1 MADKSPPKPAF
12 EQFRELADASRQEEY
27 IKLERRLAAAKQIA
41 DARWAIAQHVH
52 RLEDGQ
58 SKLDFA
64 DRPYL
69 REVYQSDAL
78 EKVIYGAAQWGK
90 SLQDDTLIRLPG
102 GGSKRMGDMK
112 IGDRVCAPDGGAAS
126 VVGVYP
132 QGVIPVFKVE
142 FADGRFIEASWDHL
156 WEVLSDQWS
165 PKRLS
170 TEQIS
175 DMLDEGGGE
184 YSVPVPNIE
193 GLTAIDARFKSIT
206 LVGEKSATCILINHP
221 RHLFVTANGVVTSNT
236 EMLICDVAASAMYGM
251 KCLVV
256 MSTHNK
262 RERFSKTRMDPCFEI
277 VPEYRAA
284 VQEAISRGQDYQ
296 SVRQKGFGG
305 GTIALMAATVER
317 EFTSVPGDAVWV
329 DEHQECDQTV
339 LPMLDDRMSGSWYRS
354 KTFLGH
360 PTVKGTRDNDNLDW
374 LYQNSDQ
381 RLWNVPCLTCGRF
394 QVLKWTTHVVHQK
407 TNKNGAII
415 DLRPRDEE
423 WKPGSRWDMR
433 CICPFC
439 HRPMNRFARNAKW
452 MKNNP
457 GHERHGFRL
466 GNLSNPNK
474 LLHQMFDAYVT
485 ARYSPRKMS
494 EFVNKQLGETYSMDG
509 TKIEEHVLEMC
520 ASGENGIPPYK
531 FYPVDQLMWRKQ
543 ELEEVE
549 Y

>member
-1 MADKSPPKPAF
+1 MAEKVPPKPAF
-12 EQFRELADASRQEEY
+12 EQFRELQDASRQEEY

-90 SLQDDTLIRLPG
+90 
-102 GGSKRMGDMK
+102 
-112 IGDRVCAPDGGAAS
+112 
-126 VVGVYP
+126 
-132 QGVIPVFKVE
+132 
-142 FADGRFIEASWDHL
+142 
-156 WEVLSDQWS
+156 
-165 PKRLS
+165 
-170 TEQIS
+170 
-175 DMLDEGGGE
+175 
-184 YSVPVPNIE
+184 
-193 GLTAIDARFKSIT
+193 
-206 LVGEKSATCILINHP
+206 
-221 RHLFVTANGVVTSNT
+221 T

-381 RLWNVPCLTCGRF
+381 RLWNVPCVTCGRF

-452 MKNNP
+452 VKNNP

-509 TKIEEHVLEMC
+509 TKIEEHILEMC

-543 ELEEVE
+543 ELEEAE